1 MRLSVRRLL
10 PVVVLILWTAPGVAA
25 FGIGLHLADHHHH
38 HGHGHHDH
46 GPAGAELL
54 QVAMHGHHHG
64 VGDAPDHRHD
74 AAPAVVASF
83 LRPAPSVVAAPP
95 LTSTAPAPLAVR
107 SRRDRA
113 RATGPPAPLFRSH
126 CALLL

>member
-1 MRLSVRRLL
+1 MRLPVRRLL

-25 FGIGLHLADHHHH
+25 FGVGLHLADHHHH
-38 HGHGHHDH
+38 HHDH
-46 GPAGAELL
+46 GPASAELL
-54 QVAMHGHHHG
+54 QVAVHGHHHG

-83 LRPAPSVVAAPP
+83 LRPAPSVGAVPP
-95 LTSTAPAPLAVR
+95 LPSTAPALLDAR

-113 RATGPPAPLFRSH
+113 RGTGPPAPLFRSH